1 MGGYPPS
8 IFWGPGRPS
17 ESHKTQSPLGSIV
30 ILRLTVVM
38 EVEGRFMVVT
48 PPDQDDD
55 EEREP
60 RYYLGDMK
68 SRINRWGH
76 ADALHMLTPNRTEIE
91 RSRIEDDA
99 DLFYRDPRARR
110 LLNFESFV
118 RPIMNKPTAEGLI
131 EHYLSMDSFKE
142 NSFRTKEKEVGIM
155 WKMIEEE
162 IVPFILKNKVWCLDE
177 TYHPVN
183 RNVFRKLK
191 HLLEVHDRS
200 ILHSNRW
207 KQVLRYYKQ
216 LDEIEAYCETGDL
229 SELSE

>member
-1 MGGYPPS
+1 
-8 IFWGPGRPS
+8 
-17 ESHKTQSPLGSIV
+17 
-30 ILRLTVVM
+30 
-38 EVEGRFMVVT
+38 
-48 PPDQDDD
+48 
-55 EEREP
+55 
-60 RYYLGDMK
+60 MK

-76 ADALHMLTPNRTEIE
+76 ADALHMSTPDRTEIE

-118 RPIMNKPTAEGLI
+118 RPIMNKPTAEALI

-142 NSFRTKEKEVGIM
+142 NSSRTKEKEVDIM

-183 RNVFRKLK
+183 RNVFQKLK

-207 KQVLRYYKQ
+207 KQVLHYYNQ
-216 LDEIEAYCETGDL
+216 LDEAYCETGDL

>member
-1 MGGYPPS
+1 
-8 IFWGPGRPS
+8 
-17 ESHKTQSPLGSIV
+17 
-30 ILRLTVVM
+30 M
-38 EVEGRFMVVT
+38 EVQGRFMVIT
-48 PPDQDDD
+48 PPDQDGD

-60 RYYLGDMK
+60 RYYLGDMRD
-68 SRINRWGH
+68 RINRWGH
-76 ADALHMLTPNRTEIE
+76 AHALYMSTSDRTEIE

-99 DLFYRDPRARR
+99 VLVYRDPRARR

-131 EHYLSMDSFKE
+131 EHYLSMDSVKE

-162 IVPFILKNKVWCLDE
+162 IVPFILKNKIWCLDE

-183 RNVFRKLK
+183 RNVFQKLK